1 MSQAGGGESES
12 ETQRRVE
19 DKMQEVAVLEK
30 RKVFVNERGERRE
43 PAAQP
48 YGQEQ
53 AQVGI
58 HQVAALENS
67 VQQADRQAAQHVDR
81 QCPERERRSGSPL
94 YPAREQKTGD
104 PSDKT
109 THADKKERPQH
120 KTSLFDME
128 R

>member
-1 MSQAGGGESES
+1 MSQTGGGESES

-58 HQVAALENS
+58 LEFN
-67 VQQADRQAAQHVDR
+67 
-81 QCPERERRSGSPL
+81 L
-94 YPAREQKTGD
+94 
-104 PSDKT
+104 
-109 THADKKERPQH
+109 
-120 KTSLFDME
+120 
-128 R
+128 